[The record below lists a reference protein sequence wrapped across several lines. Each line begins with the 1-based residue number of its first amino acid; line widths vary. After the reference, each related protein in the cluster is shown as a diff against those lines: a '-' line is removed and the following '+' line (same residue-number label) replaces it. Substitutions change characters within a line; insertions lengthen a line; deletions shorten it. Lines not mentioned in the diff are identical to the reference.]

1 MYFVENVDVKVDPTE
16 ILQNLITL
24 YFDREYNIINKILKL
39 EKNNKYEENV
49 PSDRYY
55 KKGMTFCDDE
65 NPSIQVRIDV
75 DEEIKY
81 PLNTL
86 LMISSDSI
94 DEKDFISLIV
104 DRWIELTKT
113 YGLMDRNEIPKIV
126 GKESYIQLKIGNR
139 TWNNLS
145 KSCRNKGILMKNG
158 FKLSLQYY
166 LNDICNHYTLTL

>member
-1 MYFVENVDVKVDPTE
+1 MYFVENVDVKLDPTE
-16 ILQNLITL
+16 ILQKLITL
-24 YFDREYNIINKILKL
+24 YFDREYDTINKILKL
-39 EKNNKYEENV
+39 EKDNTHKRNV
-49 PSDRYY
+49 PSDIYY

-65 NPSIQVRIDV
+65 NPLIIVRIDV

-94 DEKDFISLIV
+94 NEKDFISIII
-104 DRWIELTKT
+104 DRWIETTKT
-113 YGLMDRNEIPKIV
+113 NGLMNKNKIPKIV
-126 GKESYIQLKIGNR
+126 GKESYIQLKVGNV

-158 FKLSLQYY
+158 FKLSLQHY
-166 LNDICNHYTLTL
+166 LNDICNYYD